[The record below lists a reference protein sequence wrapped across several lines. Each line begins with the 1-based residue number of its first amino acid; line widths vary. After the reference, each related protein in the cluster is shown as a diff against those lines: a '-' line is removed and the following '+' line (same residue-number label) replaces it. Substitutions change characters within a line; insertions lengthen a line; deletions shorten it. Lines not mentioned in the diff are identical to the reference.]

1 MERIK
6 SEYGRYRTLVL
17 RFGQAVESPQLDGA
31 ELTSVDGT
39 TARFRFDR
47 NVARPDLLIRQA
59 GDRYSVE
66 DVTIEEPELE
76 SIIRRIYVEGYA
88 GQGAATL

>member
-1 MERIK
+1 
-6 SEYGRYRTLVL
+6 
-17 RFGQAVESPQLDGA
+17 
-31 ELTSVDGT
+31 VDGT